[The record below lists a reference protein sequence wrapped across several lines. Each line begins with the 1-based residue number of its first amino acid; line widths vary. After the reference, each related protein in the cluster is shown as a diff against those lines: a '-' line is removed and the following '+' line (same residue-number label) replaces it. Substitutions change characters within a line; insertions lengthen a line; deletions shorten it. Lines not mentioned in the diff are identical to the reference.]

1 MTEVVDRVGLQR
13 LLEPA
18 DIVVFQHL
26 RRAHRP
32 FEAVRPV
39 GVAGAGVDEE
49 LRFIA
54 RRGARRAHDRLVE
67 LGIAG
72 AAEGSPADLEGAEAT
87 RAILRHHLAHA
98 VRHFHQ
104 ERAVRSYLR
113 AIDAAEQPPHRL
125 PGELAENVPERDIDA
140 ADHVGERAAA
150 AHPERVLVQFFRD
163 PLGLERILAA
173 VERLE
178 HLEPGLHQPAV
189 REHAAMPD
197 DLGIGVHGNQRMDR
211 ILLFDLRGPAAL
223 RALAEQRYGMDRS
236 DLYGGHDVFSPPCL
250 AYDSASTNAESTRH
264 ERRVMLANW
273 MMPGGRG

>member
-113 AIDAAEQPPHRL
+113 AISAAEQPPHRL

-178 HLEPGLHQPAV
+178 HLEPGLHQPA
-189 REHAAMPD
+189 
-197 DLGIGVHGNQRMDR
+197 G
-211 ILLFDLRGPAAL
+211 RGPAAL